1 MRLTWRSRSSSASSI
16 YSATRF
22 LISVFRRAC
31 TVIHRRGGRL
41 QDPVSFARRWPPA
54 AGDPRLVEKRRAGA
68 LLSRRARRD
77 TPTRPIA
84 WISHLSLID
93 RFIRLDYLL
102 ITICIDPDGLCT
114 SDQAMRRTELSRL
127 ESPAHAVTPMAG
139 THTHTTEVRG
149 KISGT
154 ATYWVN
160 KIFPGARSPAT
171 SRRSRVDAIFFSCHV
186 SQASS

>member
-1 MRLTWRSRSSSASSI
+1 
-16 YSATRF
+16 
-22 LISVFRRAC
+22 
-31 TVIHRRGGRL
+31 
-41 QDPVSFARRWPPA
+41 
-54 AGDPRLVEKRRAGA
+54 VEKRRAGA

-139 THTHTTEVRG
+139 THTHDGSEGENIGHGHVLG
-149 KISGT
+149 QQDISGRSI
-154 ATYWVN
+154 AGDLSSIARRRD
-160 KIFPGARSPAT
+160 IFLL
-171 SRRSRVDAIFFSCHV
+171 SRLPS
-186 SQASS
+186 